1 MNLKKLI
8 FGMFLLLVGS
18 SLFAQNKQ
26 ETDILFVGN
35 SFTYFWNMPQM
46 LEAMAEG
53 QGLNLKTTQSTV
65 GGSTLEEH
73 FNKKKNTQTIKLLDS
88 VKYDYVVLQDH
99 SLATIDHPKDFSEY
113 SKKLTELIREKGA
126 KPVLYM
132 TWGYHSNPLLQ
143 EKITPAY
150 NNMAKELSSKVI
162 PVGPIFMKARQLRP
176 NLNLYFDDKH
186 PSPEGSYLIA
196 LVFYKAFTGKSVLD
210 IPDSL
215 TTKAFDGEPLY
226 LMFISSETGS
236 FLRQLVEGF
245 EFNSINFITE

>member
-1 MNLKKLI
+1 MS
-8 FGMFLLLVGS
+8 LLLLGS
-18 SLFAQNKQ
+18 SVFAQNKQ

-46 LEAMAEG
+46 LEAMAES
-53 QGLNLKTTQSTV
+53 QGLNIKTTQSTV

-73 FNKKKNTQTIKLLDS
+73 FNQKKNTQTIKLLDS

-99 SLATIDHPKDFSEY
+99 SLATIDNPKDFDEY
-113 SKKLTELIREKGA
+113 SKKLSELIRKKGA

-143 EKITPAY
+143 EIITPAY
-150 NNMAKELSSKVI
+150 NNMAKELSSKVN
-162 PVGPIFMKARQLRP
+162 PVCPIIMYARQMRP
-176 NLNLYFDDKH
+176 DLKMYFDDKH

-210 IPDSL
+210 IPDRL
-215 TTKAFDGEPLY
+215 TTIAYDGEPLY
-226 LMFISSETGS
+226 LIFIPSETGN

-245 EFNSINFITE
+245 EFTDINSITE